1 MKKVLTGFLAV
12 VILTGLLAAGCAWRN
27 DNDDGRPPLSM
38 FTDIPLPPEL
48 TIDDKNSQVYE
59 HSIGRVGLMK
69 TSGRIDKEAVLAYFR
84 EVMVQN
90 GWSKDSEFDNG
101 EKHMLVFSKSPRS
114 AAITVDEGWINT
126 DVEINVSAKKQ

>member
-1 MKKVLTGFLAV
+1 MKNVLTGFLAV
-12 VILTGLLAAGCAWRN
+12 VVLAGLLSTGCALWN
-27 DNDDGRPPLSM
+27 GKDDGRPPLSM

-48 TIDDKNSQVYE
+48 IIDEKNSQVYE

-69 TSGRIDKEAVLAYFR
+69 TSGRIGKEAVLAYFR
-84 EVMVQN
+84 EVMIQN

-114 AAITVDEGWINT
+114 AAVTVDEGWMST